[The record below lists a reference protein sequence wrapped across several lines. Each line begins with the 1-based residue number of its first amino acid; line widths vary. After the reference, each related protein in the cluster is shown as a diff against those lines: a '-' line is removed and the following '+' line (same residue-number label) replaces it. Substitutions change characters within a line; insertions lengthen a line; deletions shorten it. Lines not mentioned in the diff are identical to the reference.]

1 MIGRIVDM
9 AHPRTAAAI
18 VMLGA
23 LSTAGCTTTRTQAQ
37 WTDPAFSNHSLQG
50 AKVLVVCGAQETV
63 VRRICQ
69 DEVAARIRAIG
80 ADPLTAPDAERVVTG
95 AGEIDADKALTAARG
110 MDAKGLFATTVSRDS
125 RDVVVGPSTTVGV
138 GVGSGGWGGGTRVA
152 TGVGVSFPVGD
163 SRPVDGYGAN
173 MVLTDV
179 ATGRLMW
186 TIKVTAPPLRDLGAQ
201 IRELAKSGVE
211 AAQSAG
217 LF

>member
-1 MIGRIVDM
+1 MTAWIIRTVR
-9 AHPRTAAAI
+9 PRTAAA
-18 VMLGA
+18 VVVLGA
-23 LSTAGCTTTRTQAQ
+23 LLSTGCTTTRTQAQ
-37 WTDPAFSNHSLQG
+37 WTDPAFANHPLQG

-69 DEVAARIRAIG
+69 DEVASQIRAIG
-80 ADPLTAPDAERVVTG
+80 ADPLTAADADRVITG
-95 AGEIDADKALTAARG
+95 AGEIDAETALAVARG
-110 MDAKGLFATTVSRDS
+110 MDAKGLFATTVSRES
-125 RDVVVGPSTTVGV
+125 RDVVVGPSTTVGI
-138 GVGSGGWGGGTRVA
+138 GVGTGGWGGGTRVA
-152 TGVGVSFPVGD
+152 TGVGVSLPVGD

-179 ATGRLMW
+179 AAGRLMW

-211 AAQSAG
+211 AAHGAG